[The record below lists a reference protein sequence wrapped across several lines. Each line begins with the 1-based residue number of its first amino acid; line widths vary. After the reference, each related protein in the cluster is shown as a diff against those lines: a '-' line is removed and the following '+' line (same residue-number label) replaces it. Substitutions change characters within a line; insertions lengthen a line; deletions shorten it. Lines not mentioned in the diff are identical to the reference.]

1 VRGEFGVDVVPVR
14 VRDGDVVVVG
24 EGEGEGLRSN
34 DPPRT
39 RPPVL
44 LDGWRWEGLLLL
56 PVERE
61 GLLRLPVEREGLL
74 LLPDE
79 REGLLLLPDER
90 DGELLRDREGDEN
103 DPPRLRLPRLRASA
117 SSGVSQLSGVVA
129 MKSGGT

>member
-1 VRGEFGVDVVPVR
+1 MRGECGVDVVPVR
-14 VRDGDVVVVG
+14 GRDGDVVVVG

-44 LDGWRWEGLLLL
+44 LDGWRWVGLLLL

-61 GLLRLPVEREGLL
+61 GLLLLPEEPEE
-74 LLPDE
+74 LPDE
-79 REGLLLLPDER
+79 RE
-90 DGELLRDREGDEN
+90 GELLRDREGDEN

-117 SSGVSQLSGVVA
+117 SSGVSQLSGVMA